1 VLRLRHALYGLRQAP
16 RASNRRLE
24 TELRSRGFLKSDA
37 EAGLRILH
45 EKNGTMLSM
54 FYVDNGLVAA
64 GTDVEADALVELVAS
79 IFEITALVEPKD
91 FLGIEISQD
100 NSANTIT
107 ITQKSKSSAFAAELD
122 PEECYPAGRGLCRI
136 KSCSARGLVDYVL
149 LGLPSSYH
157 TIRTIV
163 GDSKE
168 SNLEEVLR
176 RLVRYQEQELKQG
189 SDTPGS
195 GVALSSQEGR
205 HSSQATHHQRQQKKR
220 DYKPMTCYNCN
231 KKGHIAVNC
240 RLPPMKN
247 KDGDSS
253 HSSHGRALIATALAA
268 SAHESATN
276 WVVDTGATHH
286 MTSDPSC
293 LTHIQQW
300 QIKTIVFGGGDTVSV
315 IGQGDCLVKSFVA
328 SKCHVLT
335 LKNVLL
341 LDKLSFNLLSVAQMT
356 AKGAHVHVTADL
368 CLVKDGGEVLMEAAK
383 RDGLF
388 KAILRPASSPAK

>member
-1 VLRLRHALYGLRQAP
+1 MTDQLTAIEDYTCAYETWNALHAAHAATCNARHMHIRGQLASLRLDGVETIREYGR
-16 RASNRRLE
+16 RAIDIRRSL
-24 TELRSRGFLKSDA
+24 L
-37 EAGLRILH
+37 
-45 EKNGTMLSM
+45 
-54 FYVDNGLVAA
+54 
-64 GTDVEADALVELVAS
+64 DVGA
-79 IFEITALVEPKD
+79 TC
-91 FLGIEISQD
+91 G
-100 NSANTIT
+100 
-107 ITQKSKSSAFAAELD
+107 
-122 PEECYPAGRGLCRI
+122 EEE
-136 KSCSARGLVDYVL
+136 LVDYVL

-176 RLVRYQEQELKQG
+176 RLARYQEQELKQG

-205 HSSQATHHQRQQKKR
+205 HSSQTTHHHQRHQKKQDHKR
-220 DYKPMTCYNCN
+220 MTCYNCN